1 MPPSIPAS
9 ALQAPASSPTS
20 QVPYPDPA
28 RVNLR
33 WALALLDGLIA
44 GGVEHLVLS
53 PGSRSTPVVLA
64 GQRRPDLTL
73 TPILDERSAAFFA
86 LGLARASGR
95 PVALLATSGSAPAHW
110 YPAVMEANEAGIPLI
125 LLSADRPPEL
135 RGWGANQTTD
145 QTRLFGVQ
153 VRDFFDPGAPVDDP
167 GIRRA
172 VTALGYRAAAR
183 SQGRQPGPVHINLPF
198 REPLVPRGECG
209 PDSDQLLSLS
219 PSQPLSPPTD
229 AINLPPAASGAEDE
243 YTDQM
248 PGPEP
253 KTRYIPPG
261 AHSLGQA
268 ACERGQLALDGTA
281 TIPGPPASQR
291 MLTAA
296 NQLRSILA
304 SLPPGLGARLRGR
317 GLIYCGPDN
326 PRPGFRAAVLRCAAA
341 LGVPVL
347 ADPLSELRFGQ
358 TVENDGGQATRTDCA
373 NHHEA
378 AGHAPDNERLARD
391 FHANARQTDF
401 VRAARTDPGHAAKT
415 HFSHVACTDST
426 SSPLISRYKSLI
438 RNPAAARA
446 LRPDWVLRFGR
457 APISRTVLEWLP
469 RIPLLL
475 VDPAGRWSDPAHD
488 LALPDSLHLELDPV
502 ALCAALAAA
511 PPAPADPEW
520 LALWTRAEARLT
532 SLTTDY
538 LAQVPWCEAHLITDL
553 VDRLPA
559 GEGLLCANSLP
570 IRQFET
576 WSGTRS
582 APLTVFG
589 NRGLSGIDG
598 QLSTL
603 AGLNAA
609 GPPTTGLL
617 GDLSFLHD
625 LSGLILARDL
635 PRPCI
640 LINNGGGRIF
650 DYLPQHGLPDF
661 ERLWRTPQSV
671 DLGALC
677 QAFGLRH
684 RRVSDAAS
692 WRAALAEGLTGK
704 RGLIIEVLID
714 ADQSREVHLQFRRRV
729 AEAELLS
736 TESRY

>member
-1 MPPSIPAS
+1 MPLPSPAS
-9 ALQAPASSPTS
+9 APLASTAPAG
-20 QVPYPDPA
+20 QVPDPSGQASTPDRA
-28 RVNLR
+28 CVNLR

-64 GQRRPDLTL
+64 GQRRPALTL

-110 YPAVMEANEAGIPLI
+110 YPAVMEANEAGLPLI

-172 VTALGYRAAAR
+172 LTALGYRAAAR

-198 REPLVPRGECG
+198 REPLVPRGDCG
-209 PDSDQLLSLS
+209 PDGLLAR
-219 PSQPLSPPTD
+219 D
-229 AINLPPAASGAEDE
+229 D
-243 YTDQM
+243 
-248 PGPEP
+248 
-253 KTRYIPPG
+253 
-261 AHSLGQA
+261 
-268 ACERGQLALDGTA
+268 TA
-281 TIPGPPASQR
+281 TIPVPPASQR
-291 MLTAA
+291 KLTAA
-296 NQLRSILA
+296 NQVRSILA
-304 SLPPGLGARLRGR
+304 SLPPGLGERLRGR

-341 LGVPVL
+341 LGVPIL
-347 ADPLSELRFGQ
+347 ADPLSGLRFGQ
-358 TVENDGGQATRTDCA
+358 TVGNDGGQAAQTDC
-373 NHHEA
+373 
-378 AGHAPDNERLARD
+378 GHARL
-391 FHANARQTDF
+391 TDF
-401 VRAARTDPGHAAKT
+401 SRAAHTDPGHAAKT
-415 HFSHVACTDST
+415 HLSHVACPDST
-426 SSPLISRYKSLI
+426 PSPLICRYKSLI

-469 RIPLLL
+469 GIPLLL

-488 LALPDSLHLELDPV
+488 LALPDSLHLDLDPV
-502 ALCAALAAA
+502 ALCAALAAT

-520 LALWTRAEARLT
+520 LALWTRAEARLA
-532 SLTTDY
+532 SLATDY
-538 LAQVPWCEAHLITDL
+538 LAQAPWCEGHLITDL
-553 VDRLPA
+553 IDRLPA

-609 GPPTTGLL
+609 GLPTTGLL

-650 DYLPQHGLPDF
+650 DYLPQHGLPGF

-677 QAFGLRH
+677 QAFGLQH
-684 RRVSDAAS
+684 RRVGDAS
-692 WRAALAEGLTGK
+692 TWHAALTTALAGE
-704 RGLIIEVLID
+704 RGLIIEVMID
-714 ADQSREVHLQFRRRV
+714 AYQSQEVHLQFRRLV
-729 AEAELLS
+729 ASVDLLGN
-736 TESRY
+736 TAG